1 MKPQNLHC
9 HTHFC
14 DGADSPAAMAAAAF
28 AAGCGAIGFSG
39 HSPLPGQ
46 EVWCMDPARVAD
58 YRRAVMELKTGYA
71 GRMEVYLGLEQD
83 FCSPDTGPDWDYKIG
98 SVHCLPLPDGTLL
111 PLDESAATLASGVR
125 RWFGGDWNALARA
138 YYERVARVDTVTG
151 GEIVGLIGR
160 NGAGKSTTIKCLTGF
175 LPYEQGT
182 IKICGYDIK
191 TEAVKAK
198 QELGYV
204 PDNRAVFEQMTGTE
218 YVNFIADLHK
228 TPLNVRLERIEE
240 MQEYNQQ
247 KMLAAFIHNG
257 VSESHFVG
265 STGYGYDD
273 RGRET
278 LDAVFAMAMGAEDA
292 LVRHNFV
299 SGTLEG
305 STDGW
310 VKISIPS
317 PTG

>member
-1 MKPQNLHC
+1 MKPQTLHC

-58 YRRAVMELKTGYA
+58 YRRAVMELKAGYA

-111 PLDESAATLASGVR
+111 PLDESAATLASGVQ

-151 GEIVGLIGR
+151 GEIVGHFDLITKFNE
-160 NGAGKSTTIKCLTGF
+160 NGAQFDEGDPAYREAAFAALDELTGRERIFEINTGAISRGYRTAPYPATF
-175 LPYEQGT
+175 LLRRLADKGGRITLSSDTHSAETVLYGYREAVRLARDCGFSS
-182 IKICGYDIK
+182 CGYL
-191 TEAVKAK
+191 TARGFAAGRLPAV
-198 QELGYV
+198 
-204 PDNRAVFEQMTGTE
+204 
-218 YVNFIADLHK
+218 
-228 TPLNVRLERIEE
+228 
-240 MQEYNQQ
+240 
-247 KMLAAFIHNG
+247 
-257 VSESHFVG
+257 
-265 STGYGYDD
+265 
-273 RGRET
+273 
-278 LDAVFAMAMGAEDA
+278 
-292 LVRHNFV
+292 
-299 SGTLEG
+299 
-305 STDGW
+305 
-310 VKISIPS
+310 
-317 PTG
+317 